1 MIEEPSPTTS
11 QGAEPPITSLSLRGE
26 IYSDNISQT
35 DLTTVNQ
42 ALTNA
47 CSKPFVMKLIL
58 LDINGSSA
66 PLKWPGSWHM
76 LFSLHRILYTL
87 GEKKF
92 AESINMLGHDVEQL
106 RVEYAGHPGSLSCG
120 PLRLVANIYK
130 GWNLRMVVVDEK
142 TVVLGLEQAIYYVGS
157 PTLMASGNLVTVVRP
172 IPSAI
177 DRLRQNPPKL
187 HPRVA
192 RLKVKRS
199 KTSLARVKWH
209 GKIIQTTE
217 PNSWAEVTALGTAMH
232 PGFRLIQA
240 QRKATH
246 AKEYLSL
253 SRKVLGLKIHQMEEY
268 GKLHGLPTAV
278 YKCIIKYRNSE
289 NLMACLDAL
298 EETETGGDPE
308 ADDEG
313 TWPVFEGLPT
323 EISTA

>member
-1 MIEEPSPTTS
+1 
-11 QGAEPPITSLSLRGE
+11 
-26 IYSDNISQT
+26 
-35 DLTTVNQ
+35 
-42 ALTNA
+42 
-47 CSKPFVMKLIL
+47 
-58 LDINGSSA
+58 
-66 PLKWPGSWHM
+66 
-76 LFSLHRILYTL
+76 
-87 GEKKF
+87 
-92 AESINMLGHDVEQL
+92 
-106 RVEYAGHPGSLSCG
+106 
-120 PLRLVANIYK
+120 
-130 GWNLRMVVVDEK
+130 
-142 TVVLGLEQAIYYVGS
+142 
-157 PTLMASGNLVTVVRP
+157 MASGNLVTVVRP

-192 RLKVKRS
+192 KLKVKRS

-313 TWPVFEGLPT
+313 TWPIFEGLPT